1 MKIGIDISLAVGEKA
16 GVGHY
21 SWELVKGLA
30 EIDRQNEYIL
40 YPLFYNIRDPLFK
53 TLPPF
58 QAPNFRYNH
67 CEHSAREA
75 MDLWESPSISKK
87 DLLGPT
93 DVLHTTTVCCPRDHY
108 GKVVFTAYD
117 VSFLTHPQFHTEAN
131 RLICLRG
138 SLDAVLWADKIIA
151 ISRHTKE
158 DMVKY
163 FNVPEDRL
171 VVVHL
176 AHREEFR
183 PIDDTSVLQK
193 VRIKYNLKKDYI
205 LMVGSIEPR
214 KNHQL
219 LIRAYNALPGLIR
232 KKFDLILGGG
242 SGWLNT
248 DIFELVK
255 NLRIQDQVRF
265 LGYIPDADLPA
276 IINAATVFAYPSFY
290 EGFGLPVLEAMA
302 CGTPVI
308 TSNVSSLPEI
318 VENAGIMIDPSS
330 MDELRERLI
339 EVLKNDS
346 LRENLRRKG
355 LEQAKKFSWRDT
367 AKRTLEIYEQLVA
380 N

>member
-1 MKIGIDISLAVGEKA
+1 
-16 GVGHY
+16 
-21 SWELVKGLA
+21 
-30 EIDRQNEYIL
+30 
-40 YPLFYNIRDPLFK
+40 
-53 TLPPF
+53 
-58 QAPNFRYNH
+58 
-67 CEHSAREA
+67 
-75 MDLWESPSISKK
+75 
-87 DLLGPT
+87 
-93 DVLHTTTVCCPRDHY
+93 
-108 GKVVFTAYD
+108 
-117 VSFLTHPQFHTEAN
+117 
-131 RLICLRG
+131 LRG